1 MWFFQN
7 NSQTSSALSNESPLK
22 IFAGIDQA
30 IVEQILANAQH
41 ETFQAGET
49 IMQQGDL
56 PDGKGYIIKS
66 GKVQVLLHSKEVSTL
81 WHGEMFGEI
90 ALLNEEVR
98 SASVIAL
105 ENTECIVLTQDLLI
119 AMIQN
124 DDNSINKEI
133 MQRIEHNILAQENSE
148 GQ

>member
-1 MWFFQN
+1 
-7 NSQTSSALSNESPLK
+7 
-22 IFAGIDQA
+22 
-30 IVEQILANAQH
+30 
-41 ETFQAGET
+41 
-49 IMQQGDL
+49 
-56 PDGKGYIIKS
+56 
-66 GKVQVLLHSKEVSTL
+66 
-81 WHGEMFGEI
+81 MFGEI

>member
-1 MWFFQN
+1 M
-7 NSQTSSALSNESPLK
+7 SNESPLK

-81 WHGEMFGEI
+81 
-90 ALLNEEVR
+90 
-98 SASVIAL
+98 
-105 ENTECIVLTQDLLI
+105 
-119 AMIQN
+119 
-124 DDNSINKEI
+124 
-133 MQRIEHNILAQENSE
+133 
-148 GQ
+148 